1 MYPFKNMFHGAMH
14 MGYGNMPKKYQ
25 QSLVHGLQE
34 INLHQ
39 LQPFLIF
46 LEICASIGQIFLWGG
61 A

>member
-1 MYPFKNMFHGAMH
+1 MH